1 MQHLFYNF
9 LLNVWNVQCWKS
21 HEKSLREII
30 FSIIYMELYR
40 SSLDFWRTDIDKF
53 DIFPTFR
60 LDIMSVV
67 WITSALCQIA
77 NNFIWKDLYYCPL
90 MLSRIF
96 NQRLNSFAIQILR
109 YNIFDTYLWKNI
121 ERDRRNVYLPTN
133 LNVCFSSRVISIFQ
147 IVSFVYLYK
156 GKTYTG

>member
-1 MQHLFYNF
+1 MKDSDFNYYFGTSSYNGQIF
-9 LLNVWNVQCWKS
+9 HQRIRNSVLSLAKTILDLHAAFVLQFFAQCLKCSVLKISRIELAWNK
-21 HEKSLREII
+21 

-96 NQRLNSFAIQILR
+96 NQRLNSFAIQ
-109 YNIFDTYLWKNI
+109 NIKIQYFW
-121 ERDRRNVYLPTN
+121 YLPMKEHRT
-133 LNVCFSSRVISIFQ
+133 L
-147 IVSFVYLYK
+147 
-156 GKTYTG
+156 

>member
-96 NQRLNSFAIQILR
+96 NQRLNSFAIQ
-109 YNIFDTYLWKNI
+109 NIKIQYFWYLPMK
-121 ERDRRNVYLPTN
+121 EHRTLYCDRINVYLPTN
-133 LNVCFSSRVISIFQ
+133 LKRLFF
-147 IVSFVYLYK
+147 L
-156 GKTYTG
+156 